1 MALGPLSIF
10 GYVTGRATGVGRARK
25 GVKPYAAR
33 FGATAERA
41 RRRLFEEHRHRVPM
55 RRKATPSRTRIGLAF
70 GRTYGLRMWGV
81 RKEAL
86 PKEGSLEEEEGRDC

>member
-1 MALGPLSIF
+1 MWHLDLSRF
-10 GYVTGRATGVGRARK
+10 LATLQAEQPGGARK
-25 GVKPYAAR
+25 GVKSYAVR
-33 FGATAERA
+33 FGGTAEGA

-55 RRKATPSRTRIGLAF
+55 RRKATPSRTRIRLAF

-86 PKEGSLEEEEGRDC
+86 PQEGSLEEEGRDC